1 LVEVQSSSGIVN
13 YTYDDDNIRVSQTI
27 GTETTSY
34 LLDKNRPYA
43 QVLAEY
49 VGNDEIASYLYGL
62 DLISQERGSVN
73 SYYLVDGLG
82 STRGLTDEN
91 GNVTNVYS
99 YDAYG
104 NLIDSVGNSENSYLF
119 AGEQFDE
126 SLEQYYLRDRYY
138 DPSVGRFTR
147 RDTYEGDNFNP
158 ITLHK
163 YLYTGANPINRIDPS
178 GLNFVDFS
186 PGGLTLAQKIG
197 ATLIAAAATTYAYI
211 QVSQDPPERLGGFGE
226 GAQPTLDLYPHP
238 RDPRDSL
245 LARLLSYPGGFGAG
259 QQPNLPTHTGH
270 PRDNTIYDLIRYLF
284 PTEEFVPNGKLSRV
298 TDKWLKSKNIDAHDV
313 KDYLPGPAKH
323 FDIYVDSAK
332 KLFGVRKGQKPEEGE
347 YLGKL
352 EDFQE

>member
-1 LVEVQSSSGIVN
+1 
-13 YTYDDDNIRVSQTI
+13 
-27 GTETTSY
+27 
-34 LLDKNRPYA
+34 LDKNRPYA

-49 VGNDEIASYLYGL
+49 TNGSLDASYFYGL
-62 DLISQERGSVN
+62 DLISQERGNSD

-91 GNVTNVYS
+91 GNVTDVYN

-104 NLIDSVGNSENSYLF
+104 NLTDSVGSSENDYLF

-126 SLEQYYLRDRYY
+126 NLEQYYLRQRYY

-147 RDTYEGDNFNP
+147 RDTYEGDNFDP

-163 YLYTGANPINRIDPS
+163 YLYANGNPINGIDPS
-178 GLNFVDFS
+178 GLYAIQQE
-186 PGGLTLAQKIG
+186 LTSAKVVGDILAV
-197 ATLIAAAATTYAYI
+197 LTYAYI

-226 GAQPTLDLYPHP
+226 GVQPTLDLYPHP

-270 PRDNTIYDLIRYLF
+270 PRDNTIYDLISYIFNTTTITFPSNPDDLTATLGVSPSKDRIAPKHSTRKVEWRLTPDIMIRYESHPKDLGSYN
-284 PTEEFVPNGKLSRV
+284 PRHHGEHYHVLEKPSGTKWNKVDKKLI
-298 TDKWLKSKNIDAHDV
+298 TKYKPPGYKLGHGTGF
-313 KDYLPGPAKH
+313 LPGETITLP
-323 FDIYVDSAK
+323 
-332 KLFGVRKGQKPEEGE
+332 
-347 YLGKL
+347 
-352 EDFQE
+352 